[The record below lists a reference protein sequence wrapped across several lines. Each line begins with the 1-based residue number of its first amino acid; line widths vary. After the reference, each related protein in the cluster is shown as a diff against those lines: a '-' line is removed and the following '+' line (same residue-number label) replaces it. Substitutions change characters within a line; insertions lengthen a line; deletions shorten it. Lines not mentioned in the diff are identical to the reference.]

1 MVRTAKLTVGWR
13 MGPGAVAG
21 AHQRVRTDEQE
32 VAVARKDD
40 TVADE
45 VAAAVD
51 QPAVQRRQQRRAL
64 DRFVPIHTISER
76 VLFGISRR
84 VLMKRY
90 LSFIGNDPSLYFFH
104 FFWLT
109 PLPIGFHPQYSC
121 IRYVMCSLRYTKCT
135 PRILQSL
142 LRHAHSRRWKKQTNK
157 ETNKKMAPSQVGGGG
172 DQFMSCW
179 QRAVVGPISR

>member
-1 MVRTAKLTVGWR
+1 

-104 FFWLT
+104 FF
-109 PLPIGFHPQYSC
+109 G
-121 IRYVMCSLRYTKCT
+121 
-135 PRILQSL
+135 
-142 LRHAHSRRWKKQTNK
+142 
-157 ETNKKMAPSQVGGGG
+157 
-172 DQFMSCW
+172 
-179 QRAVVGPISR
+179 